1 MFHGNKQVI
10 ILNFFKKCLFN
21 NQKKLKFEKKLKIM
35 TSLFHRNRKCYFL
48 LFKNHL
54 LCPNLTTRCQKI
66 VKTIY
71 WQKGQD
77 FDKIFL
83 DSKHVLVVYLTPNS
97 KKSGFFI
104 FTTSVQACLYQK
116 WPLNRV
122 NLWSIIWY
130 FVTEIGL
137 TYCEKKLF
145 YWSRKTRGWRLI
157 IYKIFEI
164 TRTIYSNSK
173 RSAQFLLT
181 ECFFNLFLQVSQIQ

>member
-1 MFHGNKQVI
+1 MAINNSLFWIFLKNVF
-10 ILNFFKKCLFN
+10 LTTKKNWNL
-21 NQKKLKFEKKLKIM
+21 KKKIKIM

-130 FVTEIGL
+130 FVIEIGL

-145 YWSRKTRGWRLI
+145 YWSRKTRCLRML
-157 IYKIFEI
+157 K
-164 TRTIYSNSK
+164 
-173 RSAQFLLT
+173 
-181 ECFFNLFLQVSQIQ
+181 NLQNFWDH